1 MLLLGFK
8 NSSFEGFYRAI
19 FFSNSTINGYNNIHF
34 MFYVAIID
42 IILSILSL
50 QMNFTL
56 LDDTD
61 VSQAYAAYLR
71 ELRKQAKLS
80 RAALAERSCVPAAT
94 IKKFEL
100 TGQISF
106 RQLLLLWQT
115 LDSLRRLYELT
126 QPNKERAAMPSS
138 IDEVLKDEF

>member
-1 MLLLGFK
+1 MD
-8 NSSFEGFYRAI
+8 I
-19 FFSNSTINGYNNIHF
+19 TVSTW
-34 MFYVAIID
+34 
-42 IILSILSL
+42 SL
-50 QMNFTL
+50 RMKFTL

-61 VSQAYAAYLR
+61 VSRAYAAYLR
-71 ELRKQAKLS
+71 GLRQRAKLS

-115 LDSLRRLYELT
+115 LDSLDRLYQLT
-126 QPNKERAAMPSS
+126 QPSKARTATPTS

>member
-1 MLLLGFK
+1 MD
-8 NSSFEGFYRAI
+8 I
-19 FFSNSTINGYNNIHF
+19 TVSTE
-34 MFYVAIID
+34 
-42 IILSILSL
+42 SL

-61 VSQAYAAYLR
+61 VTQAYAAYLR
-71 ELRKQAKLS
+71 ELRQRAKLS
-80 RAALAERSCVPAAT
+80 RAALAERSCVSAAT

-115 LDSLRRLYELT
+115 LDSLDRLYQLT
-126 QPNKERAAMPSS
+126 QPTKERVATPTS

>member
-1 MLLLGFK
+1 MHTAHRNRVLSNFFK
-8 NSSFEGFYRAI
+8 TLFD
-19 FFSNSTINGYNNIHF
+19 NGYNSIQF
-34 MFYVAIID
+34 LFFFAIMD
-42 IILSILSL
+42 ITVSTQSL
-50 QMNFTL
+50 RMNFTL

-115 LDSLRRLYELT
+115 LDSLDRLYQLT
-126 QPNKERAAMPSS
+126 QLSKERAAIPTS

>member
-1 MLLLGFK
+1 MM
-8 NSSFEGFYRAI
+8 SFR
-19 FFSNSTINGYNNIHF
+19 
-34 MFYVAIID
+34 
-42 IILSILSL
+42 LP
-50 QMNFTL
+50 
-56 LDDTD
+56 DDTD
-61 VSQAYAAYLR
+61 VSHGYAAYLR
-71 ELRKQAKLS
+71 ELRERAKLS

-115 LDSLRRLYELT
+115 LDSLERLYQLIQASET
-126 QPNKERAAMPSS
+126 SIAIPNS

>member
-1 MLLLGFK
+1 MGITVSIFLL
-8 NSSFEGFYRAI
+8 R
-19 FFSNSTINGYNNIHF
+19 
-34 MFYVAIID
+34 
-42 IILSILSL
+42 
-50 QMNFTL
+50 MNFTL

-80 RAALAERSCVPAAT
+80 RAALADRSCVPAST